1 MGNIRRLLDVYQFP
15 GFRPKAKIKG
25 VLGDPK
31 GRVIQLERRQKNG
44 VRALRHWA
52 PKLLRQQDAAY
63 PGSFLRGCAGIS
75 GSGSTPRLLPEVR
88 ESEAGAAEMAV
99 RQSLLR

>member
-31 GRVIQLERRQKNG
+31 ARVIQLERRQKNG
-44 VRALRHWA
+44 VRAV
-52 PKLLRQQDAAY
+52 AAL
-63 PGSFLRGCAGIS
+63 GTGVTTTARRGLSGIFPAGMCGYIWKWQYTAS
-75 GSGSTPRLLPEVR
+75 P
-88 ESEAGAAEMAV
+88 AGGAGK
-99 RQSLLR
+99 